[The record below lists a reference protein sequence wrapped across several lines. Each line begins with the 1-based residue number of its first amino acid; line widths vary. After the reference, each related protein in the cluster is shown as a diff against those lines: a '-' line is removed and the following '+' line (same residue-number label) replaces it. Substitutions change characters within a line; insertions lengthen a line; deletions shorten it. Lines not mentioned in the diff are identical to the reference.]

1 MEEYLSIKIS
11 IFVTLMKRI
20 FISILVI
27 VALTACNNNKSDD
40 HTHINAPTAFD
51 PHFVDSTV
59 SPCENFYKFAIGN
72 WQKENPVPETESRWM
87 AFNILNEEN
96 RQKLLGIMGEL
107 DQNEDFEKGSNGQ
120 LIRDFYRSGM
130 DTNSI
135 EAKKLKHIK
144 PILERIDKVATIG
157 ELNLLFPE
165 LIPLGIGTPVG
176 FYISRDDKNSERY
189 ITNAHQTGLSLP
201 DRDYYLKKDEKN
213 EGIRAAYVTHVNTLF
228 GLAGLDSENMGETVL
243 KLETQLATAHWT
255 RTDLRDPDKGYN
267 LKGRKTWDE
276 TLPNINITGIT
287 NSLGM
292 QAADT
297 LIVGQPSYYEA
308 LNGLFTE
315 ENLSDWKTYLKWKT
329 LSAYASFMGNDM
341 EMEDFNFFGKILS
354 GKEKMKPRNE
364 RILGIVEGSLGQPLG
379 KLFVE
384 KYFPAESKQYM
395 ENMIEN
401 LREAY
406 RESIHDLTW
415 MTAETKEKALK
426 KLNAFTY
433 KIGYPEEWKDYS
445 TLEISEKDFLLNAM
459 NTASN
464 NYQKMVEKL
473 GNPVDKKEWFMNPQ
487 MVNAYYSSSGNEIVF
502 PAGILQPPFFHPSFD
517 KAINYGGIGAV
528 IGHEF
533 THGFDDQGSKYDWD
547 GNLNNWWTDADR
559 TAFERLS
566 SQLANQYSTYSPVEG
581 MNVNGEMTLGENIAD
596 LGGLTL
602 AFSALKKDLGENEPE
617 DIDGFNWKQR
627 FFLGWASVW
636 KGNITQKELQN
647 RLITDYHSPAEYR
660 VIGPLSNFEPF
671 NEAFGVCEDGQ
682 MYKPDSTRIKIW

>member
-1 MEEYLSIKIS
+1 
-11 IFVTLMKRI
+11 MKRI
-20 FISILVI
+20 VLPIL
-27 VALTACNNNKSDD
+27 ALTALAACNSNKPEAEN
-40 HTHINAPTAFD
+40 HGHAHAPTAFD
-51 PHFVDSTV
+51 PHFVDSSV

-72 WQKENPVPETESRWM
+72 WQKDNPVPETESRWM

-96 RQKLLGIMGEL
+96 RKKLLGILDEL
-107 DQNEDFEKGSNGQ
+107 QSQENVEKGSNAQ

-130 DTNSI
+130 DTTSI
-135 EAKKLKHIK
+135 EANKLKHIQ
-144 PILERIDKVATIG
+144 PILERIEKVGSIE

-165 LIPLGIGTPVG
+165 LVPLGIGTPVG

-201 DRDYYLKKDEKN
+201 DRDYYLKNDEKN
-213 EGIRAAYVTHVNTLF
+213 EGIRTAYVNHINTIMELV
-228 GLAGLDSENMGETVL
+228 GMEANGSGEKILA
-243 KLETQLATAHWT
+243 LETKIATAHWT
-255 RTDLRDPDKGYN
+255 RTDLRDPVKTYN
-267 LKGRKTWDE
+267 LMERKAWDE
-276 TLPNINITGIT
+276 SLANINITGIT
-287 NSLGM
+287 NAIGM
-292 QAADT
+292 DKADT
-297 LIVGQPSYYEA
+297 IVVGQPSYYEA
-308 LNGLFTE
+308 LNELMTE
-315 ENLSDWKTYLKWKT
+315 ENLADWKTYLKWKT
-329 LSAYASFMGNDM
+329 LTSYASFMGDEM
-341 EMEDFNFFGKILS
+341 EKEDFNFFGKILS

-364 RILGIVEGSLGQPLG
+364 RILAVVDGSLGQPLG

-384 KYFPAESKQYM
+384 KYFPAESKEYM

-406 RESIHDLTW
+406 RESINKLTW
-415 MTAETKEKALK
+415 MTGETKEKALK

-445 TLEISEKDFLLNAM
+445 MLEISDHDLVQNAM
-459 NTASN
+459 NTAKN
-464 NYQKMVEKL
+464 NYQRMIDKL

-502 PAGILQPPFFHPSFD
+502 PAGILQPPFFHPAFD

-559 TAFERLS
+559 SAFDKLAGALS
-566 SQLANQYSTYSPVEG
+566 SQYSSYSPIEG
-581 MNVNGEMTLGENIAD
+581 MNVNGDMTLGENIAD

-602 AFSALKKDLGENEPE
+602 AFSALKKDLGAEEPV

-627 FFLGWASVW
+627 FFLGWANVW

-647 RLITDYHSPAEYR
+647 RLVTDYHSPAEYR

-671 NEAFGVCEDGQ
+671 NEAFGICEDGK
-682 MYKPDSTRIKIW
+682 MFKPDSTKIKIW

>member
-1 MEEYLSIKIS
+1 
-11 IFVTLMKRI
+11 MKKI
-20 FISILVI
+20 FIPIIAVA
-27 VALTACNNNKSDD
+27 ALTACNSSSPETE
-40 HTHINAPTAFD
+40 THNHAPTAFD
-51 PHFVDSTV
+51 PHYVDSSV

-72 WQKENPVPETESRWM
+72 WQKANPVPSTESRWM

-96 RQKLLGIMGEL
+96 RKKLLGILGEL
-107 DQNEDFEKGSNGQ
+107 DQKGDFDKGTNEQ

-130 DTNSI
+130 DTSSI
-135 EAKKLKHIK
+135 EENKLKHIN
-144 PILERIDKVATIG
+144 PILERIEKVKTIG

-176 FYISRDDKNSERY
+176 FYIGRDDKNSDRY

-201 DRDYYLKKDEKN
+201 DRDYYLKDDEKN
-213 EGIRAAYVTHVNTLF
+213 VGIRKAYVAHINTLF
-228 GLAGLDSENMGETVL
+228 GLAGMAVENQGEQIL
-243 KLETQLATAHWT
+243 ELETKIATAHWT
-255 RTDLRDPDKGYN
+255 KTDLRDPIKSYN
-267 LKGRKTWDE
+267 LMGRKSWDE
-276 TLPNINITGIT
+276 SLSNINVTGIT
-287 NSLGM
+287 NALGM
-292 QAADT
+292 SAADT

-308 LNGLFTE
+308 LNGLLVE
-315 ENLSDWKTYLKWKT
+315 ENLADWKTYLKWKT
-329 LSAYASFMGNDM
+329 LSSYASFMGNDM
-341 EMEDFNFFGKILS
+341 EAEDFNFFGKTLS
-354 GKEKMKPRNE
+354 GKEEMKPRNE
-364 RILGIVEGSLGQPLG
+364 RILSIVEGSLGQPMG
-379 KLFVE
+379 KLFVDR
-384 KYFPAESKQYM
+384 YFPSESKQYM

-406 RESIHDLTW
+406 RESIHNLTW

-433 KIGYPEEWKDYS
+433 KIGYPEVWKDY
-445 TLEISEKDFLLNAM
+445 TKLEITADDYVKNAM
-459 NTASN
+459 NAARD
-464 NYQKMVEKL
+464 NYLKMVEKL

-547 GNLNNWWTDADR
+547 GNLNNWWTDEDR
-559 TAFERLS
+559 KAFERLS
-566 SQLANQYSTYSPVEG
+566 GQLASQYSSYSPIEG
-581 MNVNGEMTLGENIAD
+581 MNVNGQMTLGENIAD

-602 AFSALKKDLGENEPE
+602 AYSALKKDLGEQTPE
-617 DIDGFNWKQR
+617 DIDGFSWQQR
-627 FFLGWASVW
+627 FFLGWANVW

-682 MYKPDSTRIKIW
+682 MFKPDSTRIKIW